1 MLCSDMGIMLLKFD
15 SIATAEKLVHALN
28 EDRQQQPWRPSL
40 SVALRTDT
48 LSHGFYWRFAEP
60 DGALRALDGSLH
72 SALPCV
78 FEWLCA

>member
-1 MLCSDMGIMLLKFD
+1 MRWALRVDVYPCRKPVEMLCSDMGIMLLKFD

-28 EDRQQQPWRPSL
+28 EDRQQRPRRPSL

-60 DGALRALDGSLH
+60 NGA
-72 SALPCV
+72 
-78 FEWLCA
+78 